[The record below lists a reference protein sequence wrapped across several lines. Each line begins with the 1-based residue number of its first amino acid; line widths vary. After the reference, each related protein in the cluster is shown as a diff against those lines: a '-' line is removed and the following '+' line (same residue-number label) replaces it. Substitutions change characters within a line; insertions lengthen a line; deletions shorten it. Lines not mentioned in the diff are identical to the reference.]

1 MSGMVSEVGRC
12 DPTLSG
18 TLEQQQRAVI
28 MNRVASL
35 ATLGTSRCINHQLCQ
50 EGNGSMFLLGSDPLL
65 SVRLHSSCN
74 LAG

>member
-1 MSGMVSEVGRC
+1 MLGIVSEVGRS

-18 TLEQQQRAVI
+18 TLEQQQRAVV

-35 ATLGTSRCINHQLCQ
+35 ATSGTSRCIDRQLCQ
-50 EGNGSMFLLGSDPLL
+50 EGNGSMFLFGSDPF

-74 LAG
+74 LAR